1 MTNLEN
7 NIIPSFKKSIQ
18 ASIDLYREE
27 KSSPRSVAIKLLN
40 TKRYSKLFVKSL
52 GIPVAETL
60 GLHSHI
66 SDVDFA
72 SLPDNV
78 VLKPQWGSSNNG
90 VFLLQRIGE
99 DMWRD
104 DMRGIECTSDEIAAA
119 YLDEHE
125 RYRSINLPVMLEER
139 FVSAEPGYPVP
150 LDYKGYCFGDKT
162 MMLKQRDVNG
172 GRDQSEWRFQYYDRD
187 WTPHQQVRLSVFD
200 NGGLTPP
207 KDSKKIIET
216 MDLIA
221 KEIPLRFISVDM
233 YNTKAG
239 VGFGEF
245 TVHPGAYQHY
255 TEKWDQTFG
264 KWYNHSDSPQEN
276 ELEAFVE
283 RFRDCIANQS

>member
-1 MTNLEN
+1 MANLEDN
-7 NIIPSFKKSIQ
+7 NIPSFKKSIQ
-18 ASIDLYREE
+18 ESIDLYREE
-27 KSSPRSVAIKLLN
+27 KSSVRSVAIKLLN
-40 TKRYSKLFVKSL
+40 TKKYSKLFVKSL

-60 GLHSHI
+60 GLHSHV
-66 SDVDFA
+66 SEVDFA

-162 MMLKQRDVNG
+162 MMVKQRDVNG
-172 GRDQSEWRFQYYDRD
+172 GRNQSEWRFQYYDRD
-187 WTPHQQVRLSVFD
+187 WTSHQQVRPSVFD

-207 KDSKKIIET
+207 KNSKKIIEA

-221 KEIPLRFISVDM
+221 KEIPLRFISIDM

-255 TEKWDQTFG
+255 TKKWDQTFG
-264 KWYNHSDSPQEN
+264 KWYNYSDFPQEN
-276 ELEAFVE
+276 ELEAFVK
-283 RFRDCIANQS
+283 RFRNSIANQS

>member
-1 MTNLEN
+1 MTDATDGDY
-7 NIIPSFKKSIQ
+7 PSFKRSIQ
-18 ASIDLYREE
+18 ASIDRYREE

-40 TKRYSKLFVKSL
+40 TKKYSKLFVKSL

-60 GLHSHI
+60 GLHLHVN
-66 SDVDFA
+66 DVDFDA
-72 SLPDNV
+72 LPDHV

-90 VFLLQRIGE
+90 VFLLERPGD

-104 DMRGIECTSDEIAAA
+104 DMRGIECSSEEIRAA

-139 FVSAEPGYPVP
+139 FISAEAGYPVP

-162 MMLKQRDVNG
+162 LMLKQRDVNG
-172 GRDQSEWRFQYYDRD
+172 GRNQSEWRFQYYDRD
-187 WTPHQQVRLSVFD
+187 WTPHQQVRPSVAD
-200 NGGLTPP
+200 NGGLIPP
-207 KDSKKIIET
+207 ENRQEIIEA

-221 KEIPLRFISVDM
+221 REIPLRFISIDM

-245 TVHPGAYQHY
+245 TVHPGAYLHY
-255 TEKWDQTFG
+255 TNEWDQRFG
-264 KWYNHSDSPQEN
+264 AWYDDSELPQEK
-276 ELEAFVE
+276 EFEDFVR